1 MKFLVIGLGSMGKRR
16 IRCLKRLG
24 VTEILGFDLKDDRR
38 EEARSKYGID
48 VVADWAE
55 AKAQPAD
62 AWIVSTPPDTHVT
75 YGLQAVERNIAF
87 FTEAGV
93 TDPKTDVLIARLKET
108 RVVGAPSC
116 TMRYYFGP
124 RRIKRLIADEAIGR
138 PLSFT
143 YHCGQYLPDWHPW
156 ESYKNSMSLTGRPAR
171 AANRAVRALL
181 ARRRIRSG
189 RGGILLARQ
198 AQRDLDADNPERQSW
213 TEKLLEQGTV
223 EPGYTH
229 ADEPYVSEIADFVA
243 AARKERPWPYSYE
256 DDEDILRLLAR
267 AESCSVG

>member
-156 ESYKNSMSLTGRPAR
+156 ESYK
-171 AANRAVRALL
+171 
-181 ARRRIRSG
+181 
-189 RGGILLARQ
+189 
-198 AQRDLDADNPERQSW
+198 DF
-213 TEKLLEQGTV
+213 
-223 EPGYTH
+223 
-229 ADEPYVSEIADFVA
+229 YVSHRRTGACC
-243 AARKERPWPYSYE
+243 
-256 DDEDILRLLAR
+256 
-267 AESCSVG
+267 ESCRSSSVFTSTYSVRSWRYPACEASSATLMPISMTSISSCLISGAG